1 MRYRI
6 IIIVAALASI
16 GSAGVAQPAATV
28 PSKPANAPGAP
39 WPDNVPKTAPAGDPY
54 AAFYPDPTHVP
65 FFRPEQIPWVGE
77 EGKEQQYNLY
87 GDPRKPGPYA
97 MLLKWFPG
105 NYSEPHYHPNP
116 RYAVV
121 ISGTW
126 WASSSNEKDVTK
138 TYPLGPGTVVTD
150 VMGTVHWD
158 GAKDEPVVLLLT
170 GDGPSPNVRV
180 DKNGKPMGK
189 TNF

>member
-1 MRYRI
+1 MRI
-6 IIIVAALASI
+6 IIIGAALACISVGSI
-16 GSAGVAQPAATV
+16 AQPAPTV
-28 PSKPANAPGAP
+28 PAKPANAPGAP
-39 WPDNVPKTAPAGDPY
+39 WPDNVPKTAPAGDPH

-65 FFRPEQIPWVGE
+65 FFRPDQIPWVGE
-77 EGKEQQYNLY
+77 VGKEQQYNLY

-97 MLLKWFPG
+97 MLLKWYPG

-126 WASSSNEKDVTK
+126 WASSSNKKDVTK

-170 GDGPSPNVRV
+170 GDGPSPNVLV
-180 DKNGKPMGK
+180 DENGKPKGK
-189 TNF
+189 TQF